1 MSSYDRIFCSS
12 ASLISNRR
20 LYAGGTKHL
29 VGCIESSS
37 SGEGRG
43 GGCKGMRSNYKTSC
57 KQKKSLS
64 ASFALFVLL
73 LHCIPYSLLTIG
85 LRLTLYNTSLPTL
98 TEKTMSHDDS

>member
-57 KQKKSLS
+57 KQKKVCQLLS
-64 ASFALFVLL
+64 RYSFFCCTVSPIV
-73 LHCIPYSLLTIG
+73 C
-85 LRLTLYNTSLPTL
+85 
-98 TEKTMSHDDS
+98 